1 MKFDQIVGFVDVDA
15 GDRKPNEEFLSLN
28 AGNSADLAVLEL
40 ALDDSVVVD
49 ELIVE
54 CDVARV

>member
-1 MKFDQIVGFVDVDA
+1 MKFDEIVGFVDVDA
-15 GDRKPNEEFLSLN
+15 GDRHPNEEFLGLN
-28 AGNSADLAVLEL
+28 TGDSGDLAVLEL